1 MPNLKL
7 HHIGIVVRDTT
18 KWLSKNFYE
27 NELRTVVDPIQ
38 NAKLTLLSNYGE
50 VFIEVIEPLSKDSY
64 TWNSLIKNGNHINH
78 LCYQSDNPSEIHSK
92 ADNNRWIHIRGP
104 LEAIL
109 FDNRKVEFF
118 YTRSKQ
124 VIEFLY

>member
-7 HHIGIVVRDTT
+7 HHIGIVVEDTT
-18 KWLSKNFYE
+18 DWLSKNFYE
-27 NELRTVVDPIQ
+27 KKLRTVSDPIQ

-50 VFIEVIEPLSKDSY
+50 AFIEIIEPLSEVSY
-64 TWNSLIKNGNHINH
+64 TWNSLIKNGNHVNH
-78 LCYQSDNPSEIHSK
+78 FCYESDNQPKIHALAEK
-92 ADNNRWIHIRGP
+92 KRWIHLRGP
-104 LEAIL
+104 LKANL
-109 FDNRKVEFF
+109 FDNRNVEFF